1 MHLNLFIS
9 FHSSKCIKWLNLTSF
24 PLPKDY
30 QKTKVQLSL
39 QMSFSLTDHSNPNPN
54 SIFFPE
60 NPDPMAD
67 FELSD
72 YLMLD
77 AGVFEDDTSEK
88 GMGVANESATPK
100 HSNIR
105 CKSGEKKNKLGLGHR
120 IAFRMKSEIEAMDDG
135 YKWRKYGKKSVKNSP
150 NPRNYYKC
158 VSGGCN
164 VKKRIER
171 DRDDKSYV
179 ITTYE
184 GVHNHE
190 SSYTSYC
197 NQMPLM
203 APNAC
208 ISQPSPFS
216 SSFST

>member
-1 MHLNLFIS
+1 M
-9 FHSSKCIKWLNLTSF
+9 
-24 PLPKDY
+24 D
-30 QKTKVQLSL
+30 
-39 QMSFSLTDHSNPNPN
+39 FSPTDHSNPNPN

-77 AGVFEDDTSEK
+77 AAVFEDDTSEK
-88 GMGVANESATPK
+88 GTGVTNESETSGASATPK

-105 CKSGEKKNKLGLGHR
+105 CKSGEKKNMLGLGHR
-120 IAFRMKSEIEAMDDG
+120 TAFRMKSEIEAMDDG
-135 YKWRKYGKKSVKNSP
+135 YKWRKYGKKTVKNSP

-184 GVHNHE
+184 GVHNRE
-190 SSYTSYC
+190 SPYTSYC
-197 NQMPLM
+197 SQMPLM

-216 SSFST
+216 SSSST

>member
-1 MHLNLFIS
+1 M
-9 FHSSKCIKWLNLTSF
+9 
-24 PLPKDY
+24 D
-30 QKTKVQLSL
+30 
-39 QMSFSLTDHSNPNPN
+39 FSPNGHSNPKPN

-67 FELSD
+67 FEISD
-72 YLMLD
+72 YLILD

-88 GMGVANESATPK
+88 GMGVANESETSGASATPE
-100 HSNIR
+100 HSNMQ
-105 CKSGEKKNKLGLGHR
+105 KKKNKLGLGHR
-120 IAFRMKSEIEAMDDG
+120 IAFRMKSEIEAVDDE

-171 DRDDKSYV
+171 DRDYKSYV

-190 SSYTSYC
+190 SPYTSYC

-208 ISQPSPFS
+208 ISQPSPLS
-216 SSFST
+216 SSSSSWNQNIKNKLLIYTLILSH